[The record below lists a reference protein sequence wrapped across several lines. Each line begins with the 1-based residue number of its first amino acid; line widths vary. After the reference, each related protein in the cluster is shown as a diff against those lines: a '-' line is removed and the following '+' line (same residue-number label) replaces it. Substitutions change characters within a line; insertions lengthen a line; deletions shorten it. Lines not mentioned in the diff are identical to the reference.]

1 MEQPPPPPQAPPN
14 EQQLPPQQQLPPLPS
29 AALPPPPLTSS
40 SAAPSSLS
48 LPASSLP
55 PPAATE
61 TVRSPNPN
69 LNPATT
75 SPALNIPQSRPASQ
89 PSSSFSRPW
98 QQPSPFQHFSL
109 PPPPPPP
116 GPHSASASA
125 TPSSSSLSMPPPPR
139 GGMALGVPAH
149 HPGPPPPPAS
159 FSSLAPPSFGQQFG
173 GLGRN
178 VPDSVPTSNSS
189 QVRQPI
195 QGMQGVGI
203 MGAIGS
209 SSAIRAAGVPQHPLR
224 SITSSLRAQAVP
236 QSPGSQNFQGH
247 GMLRVQSVGSPIS
260 PGASQNP
267 QSQNQP
273 WLSSAAQGKPPLPPP
288 SLRPQMSP
296 QLLQQRSHIPP
307 QHHHTMPTA
316 SPQQQ
321 HTSSAQQS
329 QPSSSVPVPENLA
342 QQVQPSR
349 NQPSF
354 PNQPPI
360 ARGQGLG
367 IQRPPSLATLQPG
380 SVQAGSLHRPA
391 AVETEEPCNRILSK
405 RSIQELV
412 TQIDPSEKLDPD
424 VEDILV
430 DIAED
435 FVESITTFGCSLAK
449 HRKSSVLESKDILI
463 NVERNW
469 NISLPGFSGDE
480 IRTYK
485 KPFTTDIHR
494 ERLAVIKKSVAT
506 AEASNSKS
514 GAGQGGNLKSHTGK
528 APANIMSPPN
538 TKT

>member
-1 MEQPPPPPQAPPN
+1 MEQPPPPPQAPN
-14 EQQLPPQQQLPPLPS
+14 EQQLPPQQQRPPLQS
-29 AALPPPPLTSS
+29 AALPPPPQPLTSS
-40 SAAPSSLS
+40 SAAPSSL
-48 LPASSLP
+48 SLP

-69 LNPATT
+69 LNPA
-75 SPALNIPQSRPASQ
+75 LNIPQSRPPSQ
-89 PSSSFSRPW
+89 PATSFSRPW

-125 TPSSSSLSMPPPPR
+125 TPSSMPPPPR
-139 GGMALGVPAH
+139 GRMAIGVPAH
-149 HPGPPPPPAS
+149 HAGPGPPPPPAS

-178 VPDSVPTSNSS
+178 VPDSVPTSSSS

-209 SSAIRAAGVPQHPLR
+209 SSAMRAAGVPQHPLR
-224 SITSSLRAQAVP
+224 SITSSLRAKGVT

-260 PGASQNP
+260 PATSQSP

-307 QHHHTMPTA
+307 QHHHTMPT
-316 SPQQQ
+316 SPQPQ

-329 QPSSSVPVPENLA
+329 QPSSSVPAPENLA

-349 NQPSF
+349 NQQSF

-367 IQRPPSLATLQPG
+367 IQSPPSHATLQPG
-380 SVQAGSLHRPA
+380 SVQAGPLYRTA

-514 GAGQGGNLKSHTGK
+514 GAGQGGNLKNHMGK